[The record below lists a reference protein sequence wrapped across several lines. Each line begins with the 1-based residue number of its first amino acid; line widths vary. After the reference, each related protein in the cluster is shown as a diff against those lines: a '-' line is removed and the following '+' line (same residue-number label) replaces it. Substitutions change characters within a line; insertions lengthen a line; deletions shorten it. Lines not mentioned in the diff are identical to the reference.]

1 MMRNVYLK
9 GELAERFGERFK
21 MDTSTGADVF
31 RCIYANRPEFK
42 SYLVDCVDKG
52 IDLNVKY
59 LEKDLDEEGMLQ
71 TLKEGDIVVSIVPAG
86 SKSGISKILAAVA
99 LTMLVLPAMG
109 AGAPGLGA
117 DAGFKE
123 LLKAGLEAT
132 GGKMVGMMAVNLAM
146 TGISQVLAPDPSTD
160 SDSPDNYLFNGSESP
175 STKTDPVPILYGELR
190 VPGRLI
196 DFDII
201 NGTFVNPTTIIEY
214 DGSLSI
220 VEPNKKSVG

>member
-9 GELAERFGERFK
+9 GELAERFGEKFE
-21 MDTSTGADVF
+21 MDASTGADVF

-71 TLKEGDIVVSIVPAG
+71 TLKEGDVVVSIIPAG
-86 SKSGISKILAAVA
+86 SKSGLQKILAAVA
-99 LTMLVLPAMG
+99 LTFLVLPALG
-109 AGAPGLGA
+109 AGSFVGPGATFG
-117 DAGFKE
+117 E
-123 LLKAGLEAT
+123 LLKAGIAT
-132 GGKMVGMMAVNLAM
+132 GGGKMVGMMAVNLAL
-146 TGISQVLAPDPSTD
+146 TGISQLMAPDPSLD
-160 SDSPDNYLFNGSESP
+160 DNPQNYLFNGSQSP
-175 STKTDPVPILYGELR
+175 SDKSDPVPILYGELR

-201 NGTFVNPTTIIEY
+201 NGTFVNPTTIVEY
-214 DGSLSI
+214 DGGLSI
-220 VEPNKKSVG
+220 VDPDKKFAGY

>member
-1 MMRNVYLK
+1 MIRNVYLK
-9 GELAERFGERFK
+9 GELAERFGEKFK
-21 MDTSTGADVF
+21 MDASTGADVF

-42 SYLVDCVDKG
+42 AYLVDCVDKG

-59 LEKDLDEEGMLQ
+59 LEKDLDKEGMLQ
-71 TLKEGDIVVSIVPAG
+71 TLKEGDVVVSILPAG
-86 SKSGISKILAAVA
+86 SKSGVQKILAAVA

-109 AGAPGLGA
+109 SGAFIGPGA
-117 DAGFKE
+117 TFKE
-123 LLKAGLEAT
+123 LLAAGLGAT
-132 GGKMVGMMAVNLAM
+132 GGKMVGMMAVNLAL

-201 NGTFVNPTTIIEY
+201 NGTFINPTTIIEY

-220 VEPNKKSVG
+220 VEPNKKVVGY